1 MRDGKRI
8 ARPPAGPPPIRFHD
22 EGNNCTWSRRARC
35 VEMVCVEMAMD
46 QQTLL
51 TVMTVFVIVAAGAL
65 IIQAG
70 FLFGIYKA
78 SRGMSENVQRLMPKI
93 ESLLETSRQTIED
106 SRKQIADITSKTSDI
121 LDTTHKQLQRVD
133 ELLADASARARI
145 QLDRAEMVLDDAM
158 GRAQQTIAMV
168 HGGVVKPIQQIQA
181 VAVGLRTALN
191 FLLRGR
197 PNPTQATADEEMF
210 I

>member
-1 MRDGKRI
+1 
-8 ARPPAGPPPIRFHD
+8 
-22 EGNNCTWSRRARC
+22 
-35 VEMVCVEMAMD
+35 MD

-65 IIQAG
+65 VIQAG

-78 SRGMSENVQRLMPKI
+78 SRGMNDNVQRLMPRI

-106 SRKQIADITSKTSDI
+106 SRKQINDITSKTSDI
-121 LDTTHKQLQRVD
+121 LDTTRKQLQRVD
-133 ELLADASARARI
+133 ELLADASARAKV

-181 VAVGLRTALN
+181 VAAGLRTALS